1 MRKIFIALLTLIIT
15 ALICLLSVSFCIK
28 DIIVDTLSKEVVSLE
43 IKEKVTSEIK
53 KEYTDIDYDTLSK
66 VGDSIQTSSELYN
79 ITNKYFDN
87 IIESVIK
94 GDDVDVPKTKEEILN
109 LINENEDILT
119 RNGIEVSDSKK
130 EEIASELSDG
140 GKLDKIYKNVR
151 NSVKK
156 NLSTKEIELVKMY
169 DRMTKPLFRW
179 IIISIILIA
188 TILIAVL
195 KKTYYRWT
203 LNLGVSFL
211 LSGIVLAL
219 LTPLITDDL
228 SYRIT
233 EKVIGKASNINV
245 NALTNI
251 GYGFLAI
258 CALLIIIYVVG
269 NKSDLYTNAVVS
281 DEEGRSFALE
291 INGIFRII
299 SCKTGEGIKEM
310 FDEIGRII
318 KSEKN
323 QKEQSRISLDKT
335 VKTNAGCCGSKRET
349 KSTCRR
355 TKKSEYCSFNRR
367 TDSIVGETLPQSI
380 LIPANNKS
388 LKKQKQILI
397 LQYQVM
403 M

>member
-1 MRKIFIALLTLIIT
+1 MKKIFIALLTLIIT

-66 VGDSIQTSSELYN
+66 VGDSIRTSSEVYN
-79 ITNKYFDN
+79 ITDKYFDN

-109 LINENEDILT
+109 LINENEGILT

-219 LTPLITDDL
+219 LTPSITDDL

-233 EKVIGKASNINV
+233 EKVIGK
-245 NALTNI
+245 
-251 GYGFLAI
+251 
-258 CALLIIIYVVG
+258 LI
-269 NKSDLYTNAVVS
+269 
-281 DEEGRSFALE
+281 
-291 INGIFRII
+291 
-299 SCKTGEGIKEM
+299 
-310 FDEIGRII
+310 
-318 KSEKN
+318 
-323 QKEQSRISLDKT
+323 
-335 VKTNAGCCGSKRET
+335 
-349 KSTCRR
+349 
-355 TKKSEYCSFNRR
+355 
-367 TDSIVGETLPQSI
+367 
-380 LIPANNKS
+380 
-388 LKKQKQILI
+388 
-397 LQYQVM
+397 
-403 M
+403 

>member
-1 MRKIFIALLTLIIT
+1 MKKIFIALLTLIIT

-28 DIIVDTLSKEVVSLE
+28 DIIVDTLSKEVVSSE

-53 KEYTDIDYDTLSK
+53 KEYADIDYDTLSK
-66 VGDSIQTSSELYN
+66 VGDSIQTSSEVYN

-109 LINENEDILT
+109 LINENEGILT

-130 EEIASELSDG
+130 EKIASELSDG

-195 KKTYYRWT
+195 KRTYYRWA

-228 SYRIT
+228 SYSIT
-233 EKVIGKASNINV
+233 EKVIGKASSINV

-251 GYGFLAI
+251 GYGCLAI
-258 CALLIIIYVVG
+258 CASLIIIYVIG
-269 NKSDLYTNAVVS
+269 NK
-281 DEEGRSFALE
+281 
-291 INGIFRII
+291 I
-299 SCKTGEGIKEM
+299 SGYKE
-310 FDEIGRII
+310 R
-318 KSEKN
+318 
-323 QKEQSRISLDKT
+323 KE
-335 VKTNAGCCGSKRET
+335 N
-349 KSTCRR
+349 
-355 TKKSEYCSFNRR
+355 Y
-367 TDSIVGETLPQSI
+367 
-380 LIPANNKS
+380 
-388 LKKQKQILI
+388 
-397 LQYQVM
+397 
-403 M
+403 

>member
-1 MRKIFIALLTLIIT
+1 MKKIFIALLTLIIT

-66 VGDSIQTSSELYN
+66 VGDSIQTSSEVYN
-79 ITNKYFDN
+79 ITDKYFDN

-94 GDDVDVPKTKEEILN
+94 GDNVDVPKTKEEILN
-109 LINENEDILT
+109 LINENEGILT

-130 EEIASELSDG
+130 EKIASE
-140 GKLDKIYKNVR
+140 
-151 NSVKK
+151 
-156 NLSTKEIELVKMY
+156 
-169 DRMTKPLFRW
+169 
-179 IIISIILIA
+179 LIA

-258 CALLIIIYVVG
+258 CALLIIIYVIG
-269 NKSDLYTNAVVS
+269 NK
-281 DEEGRSFALE
+281 
-291 INGIFRII
+291 I
-299 SCKTGEGIKEM
+299 TGYKE
-310 FDEIGRII
+310 R
-318 KSEKN
+318 
-323 QKEQSRISLDKT
+323 KE
-335 VKTNAGCCGSKRET
+335 N
-349 KSTCRR
+349 
-355 TKKSEYCSFNRR
+355 Y
-367 TDSIVGETLPQSI
+367 
-380 LIPANNKS
+380 
-388 LKKQKQILI
+388 
-397 LQYQVM
+397 
-403 M
+403 

>member
-1 MRKIFIALLTLIIT
+1 MKKIFIALLTLIIT

-66 VGDSIQTSSELYN
+66 VGDSIQTSSEVYN
-79 ITNKYFDN
+79 ITDKYFDN

-109 LINENEDILT
+109 LINENEGILT

-169 DRMTKPLFRW
+169 DKMTKPLFRW

-188 TILIAVL
+188 TILIAIL

-245 NALTNI
+245 NALTNM

-258 CALLIIIYVVG
+258 CALLIIIYVIG
-269 NKSDLYTNAVVS
+269 NK
-281 DEEGRSFALE
+281 
-291 INGIFRII
+291 I
-299 SCKTGEGIKEM
+299 TGYKE
-310 FDEIGRII
+310 R
-318 KSEKN
+318 
-323 QKEQSRISLDKT
+323 KE
-335 VKTNAGCCGSKRET
+335 N
-349 KSTCRR
+349 
-355 TKKSEYCSFNRR
+355 Y
-367 TDSIVGETLPQSI
+367 
-380 LIPANNKS
+380 
-388 LKKQKQILI
+388 
-397 LQYQVM
+397 
-403 M
+403 

>member
-1 MRKIFIALLTLIIT
+1 MKKIFIALLTLIIT

-66 VGDSIQTSSELYN
+66 VGDSIQTSSEVYN
-79 ITNKYFDN
+79 ITDKYFDN

-109 LINENEDILT
+109 LINENEGILT
-119 RNGIEVSDSKK
+119 RNGSDSKK

-219 LTPLITDDL
+219 
-228 SYRIT
+228 
-233 EKVIGKASNINV
+233 
-245 NALTNI
+245 
-251 GYGFLAI
+251 
-258 CALLIIIYVVG
+258 
-269 NKSDLYTNAVVS
+269 
-281 DEEGRSFALE
+281 
-291 INGIFRII
+291 
-299 SCKTGEGIKEM
+299 
-310 FDEIGRII
+310 
-318 KSEKN
+318 
-323 QKEQSRISLDKT
+323 
-335 VKTNAGCCGSKRET
+335 
-349 KSTCRR
+349 
-355 TKKSEYCSFNRR
+355 
-367 TDSIVGETLPQSI
+367 
-380 LIPANNKS
+380 
-388 LKKQKQILI
+388 
-397 LQYQVM
+397 
-403 M
+403 